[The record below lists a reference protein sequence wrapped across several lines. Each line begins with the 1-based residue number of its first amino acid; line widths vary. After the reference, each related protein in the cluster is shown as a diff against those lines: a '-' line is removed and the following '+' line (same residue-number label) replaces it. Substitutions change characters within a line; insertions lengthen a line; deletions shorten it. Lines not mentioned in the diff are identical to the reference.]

1 MTAIKR
7 AADAVWTGEVKSGD
21 GKIHGASGVLDG
33 AYSFGTR
40 FEQQPGTN
48 PEELLAAA
56 HAACYSMA
64 LALTLGRAGHKPQEV
79 RTHAVCSVEPQ
90 QPSGFKITKM
100 QLETTATVPGLDDAT
115 FQQVAREAERACPV
129 SNALRGN
136 LAIELSASLAS
147 AQENVP
153 GGAQA
158 ASSVSVR
165 NA

>member
-7 AADAVWTGEVKSGD
+7 TADAIWTGEVKSGD
-21 GKIHGASGVLDG
+21 GHVHSASGVLDG

-40 FEQQPGTN
+40 FEQRPGTN

-64 LALTLGRAGHKPQEV
+64 LALTLGRAAYKPLEV

-100 QLETTATVPGLDDAT
+100 RLETIAAVPGLHDAT
-115 FQQVAREAERACPV
+115 FQRVAREAERACPV

-136 LAIELSASLAS
+136 LEIELSASLGS
-147 AQENVP
+147 VQENVP
-153 GGAQA
+153 GRAQA
-158 ASSVSVR
+158 VSSVSVR